1 MPQGIHTSH
10 LGRMPQGIHTSH
22 LRRMPQGIHT
32 SHLRRLPQG
41 IHTFIHTKQMHTHM
55 HAHTHARTHTCTH
68 TNTRAHTHTHTHT
81 QEAAE
86 KEEQPDQVLWARQV
100 SGEGA
105 HTRKWR
111 VIVRNLP
118 FSVGCG
124 VVLQLKV
131 GWGGRSCTVCFVCC
145 VQQSWCGVAFE
156 SGLRRRIMHCMLCV
170 LRTTVV
176 VWCCI

>member
-1 MPQGIHTSH
+1 
-10 LGRMPQGIHTSH
+10 
-22 LRRMPQGIHT
+22 
-32 SHLRRLPQG
+32 
-41 IHTFIHTKQMHTHM
+41 M
-55 HAHTHARTHTCTH
+55 HAHKHKRT
-68 TNTRAHTHTHTHT
+68 HTHTHTHT

-170 LRTTVV
+170 LRTEHACHCAKPAFLGRL
-176 VWCCI
+176 WCDVECESGLGRRVLCCMLCVLCTEHACC